1 MNLKFVFDLFVGM
14 IAVAIALSV
23 ASTNFVAAV
32 CLIIYAS
39 LIVFRYESERFSV
52 SAEEYDREISI
63 AKILLLLVAFGDLF
77 L

>member
-1 MNLKFVFDLFVGM
+1 MNLRYVFDLFVGM

-23 ASTNFVAAV
+23 ASSHFVAAV
-32 CLIIYAS
+32 CLVLYAS
-39 LIVFRYESERFSV
+39 LIVFRYESERFRV
-52 SAEEYDREISI
+52 SAEDYNREISV